1 MWAHRGAS
9 ADRPENTCAAFELAS
24 RHGADGIECD
34 VRFCG
39 SGELVV
45 CHDERLDRLAGLP
58 LAVAEVPL
66 AELRRIPILAGRFPG
81 EPAFVPTVEE
91 AVACAGDDVIW
102 NLEIKVDR
110 HEEAERLARAL
121 AHEIPRL
128 PLGGRVL
135 VSSFHPLALLTIRK
149 VAPRIP
155 TAWLWERGGLG
166 QKAFGAFWGRLCAT
180 HAMHPEAAMVRAE
193 DVAAWHRR
201 GLMVNAWTA
210 DDPEEIR
217 RLRACGVD
225 GVITNRPAETLRI
238 LEG

>member
-1 MWAHRGAS
+1 MH
-9 ADRPENTCAAFELAS
+9 EVL
-24 RHGADGIECD
+24 
-34 VRFCG
+34 
-39 SGELVV
+39 
-45 CHDERLDRLAGLP
+45 HDERLDRLAGLP
-58 LAVAEVPL
+58 LTVAELPI
-66 AELRRIPILAGRFPG
+66 AELRRIPILAARFPG
-81 EPAFVPTVEE
+81 EPAYVPTLEE
-91 AVACAGDDVIW
+91 AVDCAGDDVLW

-110 HEEAERLARAL
+110 HAEAEGLALALARA
-121 AHEIPRL
+121 IPRL
-128 PLGGRVL
+128 PLDGRVL

-166 QKAFGAFWGRLCAT
+166 QRAFGAFWGRLCAT

-201 GLMVNAWTA
+201 GLTVNAWTA
-210 DDPEEIR
+210 DEPEEIR

-225 GVITNRPAETLRI
+225 GVITNRPADTLRV